1 MHFVFVPT
9 LILPFIILLDL
20 FKLSLMIHIFLCR
33 YLWLWVV
40 QHRSQ
45 PPGPAAPHS
54 DSDPS
59 HWSVNLPT
67 TVTDHQRRM
76 YSWARQHGL
85 CTLGLSLL
93 FRLWPPRSLSS
104 PHLIPQS
111 TWLEVQQGR
120 KRKKQVWRREI
131 PGREWR
137 LSCPVGQKLDLSGGC
152 SHAAAGNHLQIKWDI
167 EHE

>member
-1 MHFVFVPT
+1 MHFVFVTT
-9 LILPFIILLDL
+9 LNLPSIILLNL
-20 FKLSLMIHIFLCR
+20 FKMSVMIRIFLFC
-33 YLWLWVV
+33 YLWPWVV
-40 QHRSQ
+40 RHRSH
-45 PPGPAAPHS
+45 PPGPAAPRS

-67 TVTDHQRRM
+67 TVTDHQGRT

-85 CTLGLSLL
+85 CTRRLSLL
-93 FRLWPPRSLSS
+93 CHHAQPRSVSP

-120 KRKKQVWRREI
+120 LRKRRVWRREI
-131 PGREWR
+131 PGRGWR

-152 SHAAAGNHLQIKWDI
+152 SHVAAGHQLQIKRDT